1 MNIYSLNQIRKKQ
14 FKLLLPKLLQY
25 YLIIWF
31 NSKNQINIPI
41 DNSKDKAKNI
51 FTKIDNLLSKVI
63 EKETKAF
70 DEIDNV
76 FIKALVSI
84 ERTNL
89 INLSNVKNVGYEE
102 KRVNLED

>member
-14 FKLLLPKLLQY
+14 SKLLLPKLLQY

-89 INLSNVKNVGYEE
+89 INLTNLKNV
-102 KRVNLED
+102 